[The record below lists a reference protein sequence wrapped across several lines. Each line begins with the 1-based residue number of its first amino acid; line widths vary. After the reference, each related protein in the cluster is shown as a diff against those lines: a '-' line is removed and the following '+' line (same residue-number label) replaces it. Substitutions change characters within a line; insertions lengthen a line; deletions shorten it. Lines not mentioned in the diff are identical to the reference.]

1 MGGVVEDL
9 AVGGRR
15 GYVEMAM
22 LQSGQVKNDQLNM
35 IPSPRK
41 SGMSDQPMA
50 NPIDH
55 GCPAAAENQMTL
67 ARRTV

>member
-1 MGGVVEDL
+1 
-9 AVGGRR
+9 
-15 GYVEMAM
+15 MAM